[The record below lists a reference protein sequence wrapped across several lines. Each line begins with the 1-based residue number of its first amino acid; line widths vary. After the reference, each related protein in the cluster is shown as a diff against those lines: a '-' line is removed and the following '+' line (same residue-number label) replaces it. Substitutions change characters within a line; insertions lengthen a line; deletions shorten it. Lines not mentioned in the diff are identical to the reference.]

1 MEATKLNLD
10 ELFDYKKGQDM
21 NTVKTY
27 NKILEKVHQKIK
39 IASRQ
44 KLENQC
50 CWYVV
55 PEIILGIPKYELK
68 ECVAYIIHEL
78 QENGFR
84 LRYTHPNL
92 IFISWTHWIP
102 DYVRMEYKKQ
112 TGIMIDGFGKEIKKE
127 EVVDPKKSIIKSTSS
142 YKPSGLIYKD
152 DFIRLI

>member
-27 NKILEKVHQKIK
+27 NRILEKVHQKIK

-44 KLENQC
+44 KMENQC
-50 CWYVV
+50 CWYVI
-55 PEIILGIPKYELK
+55 PEIILGIPKYDLK
-68 ECVAYIIHEL
+68 ECVSYIIHEL

-102 DYVRMEYKKQ
+102 DYVRIEYKKQ
-112 TGIMIDGFGKEIKKE
+112 TGIAIDGFGKEIKKE
-127 EVVDPKKSIIKSTSS
+127 ETIDAKKSIFKSTSS

-152 DFIRLI
+152 DFIRLV